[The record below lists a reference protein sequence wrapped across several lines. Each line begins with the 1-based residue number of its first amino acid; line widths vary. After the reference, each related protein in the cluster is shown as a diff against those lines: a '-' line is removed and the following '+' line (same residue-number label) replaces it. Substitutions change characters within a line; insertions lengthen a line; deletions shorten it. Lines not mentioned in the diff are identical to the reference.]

1 MTVRVVVADDQ
12 ALVRDGLAMVLAA
25 DGDIDVVG
33 EACDGVE
40 AIELARSLEPDI
52 VLMDVRMP
60 RLDGVA
66 ALRRIISERPATR
79 ILVLTTYDI
88 DEYVIEALRAGA
100 SGYLLKDTPRAAL
113 TAAVHAAVAGDLLL
127 DPAVALR
134 LVGSSQRAESPA
146 ELQHAV
152 ARLTAR
158 EWDVLEAVADGL
170 SNSEIAERLVI
181 AEPTVKTHVA
191 RLLDKLS
198 ARDRVQLVVMV
209 HRFELSRP

>member
-66 ALRRIISERPATR
+66 ALRRIISERPAAR

-134 LVGSSQRAESPA
+134 LVGSSQRAGSPA
-146 ELQHAV
+146 ELQRAV
-152 ARLTAR
+152 ARLTVR